1 MIHTIAQKT
10 ADIFGR
16 QNVADEEKKE
26 IYIYGIEL
34 LVSSLIGAV
43 LILGISIGIGKI
55 WSGVVFLSVFI
66 LVRQYTGGYHAD
78 TYVRCNAAFVLTYL
92 LTVGIWIFCR
102 VHDLKVA
109 VWFILLGAYIIMAVL
124 APVENKN
131 KPLDDEEV
139 KKYKWK
145 SIVIYSA
152 FIMVVLAADITG
164 VFYEGCL
171 YIKIIL
177 IIIAVLMVLGKFKE
191 NLTE

>member
-10 ADIFGR
+10 ADIFCR

-55 WSGVVFLSVFI
+55 WSGV
-66 LVRQYTGGYHAD
+66 
-78 TYVRCNAAFVLTYL
+78 
-92 LTVGIWIFCR
+92 
-102 VHDLKVA
+102 KVA

-164 VFYEGCL
+164 VFYEVCL

>member
-1 MIHTIAQKT
+1 M
-10 ADIFGR
+10 
-16 QNVADEEKKE
+16 
-26 IYIYGIEL
+26 
-34 LVSSLIGAV
+34 
-43 LILGISIGIGKI
+43 
-55 WSGVVFLSVFI
+55 WSGATFLLVFI

-92 LTVGIWIFCR
+92 LSVGIWIFCR
-102 VHDLKVA
+102 AHDLKVA
-109 VWFILLGAYIIMAVL
+109 VWFILLGAYIAMAAI

-152 FIMVVLAADITG
+152 FIMVVLAADIAG
-164 VFYEGCL
+164 VFYEICL

-191 NLTE
+191 NLTGYRRQ

>member
-1 MIHTIAQKT
+1 
-10 ADIFGR
+10 
-16 QNVADEEKKE
+16 
-26 IYIYGIEL
+26 
-34 LVSSLIGAV
+34 
-43 LILGISIGIGKI
+43 
-55 WSGVVFLSVFI
+55 
-66 LVRQYTGGYHAD
+66 
-78 TYVRCNAAFVLTYL
+78 
-92 LTVGIWIFCR
+92 
-102 VHDLKVA
+102 
-109 VWFILLGAYIIMAVL
+109 MAVL

-152 FIMVVLAADITG
+152 FIMVVLAADIMG
-164 VFYEGCL
+164 VFYEVCL